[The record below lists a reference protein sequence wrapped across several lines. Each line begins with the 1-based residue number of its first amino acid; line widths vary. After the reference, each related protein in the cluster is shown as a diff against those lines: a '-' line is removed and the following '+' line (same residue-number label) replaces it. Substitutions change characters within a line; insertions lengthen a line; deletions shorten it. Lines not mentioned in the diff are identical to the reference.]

1 MGKALAVIAN
11 AVLFFLAVVA
21 AAYAAQY
28 SLPVALLLLIAS
40 IDPLLDVHSY
50 LTTGGPN
57 RGILQL
63 VTEALSFSVAAMM
76 IPFSLLYFSF
86 GYALLPLILIAFSS
100 LCVSVSIADARA
112 ALSSAEAAGTPY
124 LGES

>member
-1 MGKALAVIAN
+1 MAVIAN
-11 AVLFFLAVVA
+11 AVLFFLAVAA
-21 AAYAAQY
+21 AAYAVQY
-28 SLPVALLLLIAS
+28 SLPVALLLLLAS
-40 IDPLLDVHSY
+40 IDPLLDVQSY

-63 VTEALSFSVAAMM
+63 VTEALSFSVAAML

-86 GYALLPLILIAFSS
+86 GYALLPLVLITFSS
-100 LCVSVSIADARA
+100 LCMSISIADARA
-112 ALSSAEAAGTPY
+112 ASLSSAEAAGTPY